1 MTKASQ
7 RDSGVSGPDQTQARC
22 QNSKM
27 SEIMSMATLPAAG
40 LAKAPA
46 GQRPKLIAG
55 TAADVTDD
63 DYILL

>member
-1 MTKASQ
+1 
-7 RDSGVSGPDQTQARC
+7 
-22 QNSKM
+22 
-27 SEIMSMATLPAAG
+27 MSMATLPAAG